1 MKTSPK
7 SPQVPEKPKRFPL
20 KTQSLVSVSL
30 ERPISKLNGSS
41 EKTEKPLKVIKMASK
56 SLEKFELFKKAMEN
70 KNFQKLQ
77 AKGMQAP
84 PNSNIDIKKEIKQK
98 KIASFKGNTQS
109 NKKETTTQSNKQE
122 TILTNKQENAITVK
136 KDNKTIVQNTKNH
149 LKAQINKPIKENE
162 IIKESN
168 KHKKP
173 ENSLR
178 ESKDF
183 LRKNNAGKPKTAEL
197 KKKKDLKPQILNIF
211 ESTESMKPTYQHL
224 SPKKPIKTKIEKHEK
239 PKKTTPTPVS
249 KNKENQGKSAKKD
262 LKNALGV
269 LLNITESVAN
279 EEKAKPLEGDMSPE
293 LSLRK
298 YDRILDYAMRMS
310 VEVQRELE
318 ELGE

>member
-1 MKTSPK
+1 M
-7 SPQVPEKPKRFPL
+7 VPKRFPL

-162 IIKESN
+162 IIN
-168 KHKKP
+168 
-173 ENSLR
+173 R
-178 ESKDF
+178 
-183 LRKNNAGKPKTAEL
+183 
-197 KKKKDLKPQILNIF
+197 IIF
-211 ESTESMKPTYQHL
+211 H
-224 SPKKPIKTKIEKHEK
+224 
-239 PKKTTPTPVS
+239 
-249 KNKENQGKSAKKD
+249 
-262 LKNALGV
+262 
-269 LLNITESVAN
+269 
-279 EEKAKPLEGDMSPE
+279 
-293 LSLRK
+293 
-298 YDRILDYAMRMS
+298 
-310 VEVQRELE
+310 
-318 ELGE
+318 